1 MQISVS
7 MGSKSICRSGF
18 TPRLYHASSNESRHK
33 AAHTK
38 TNLQDCP
45 LLLCSGRSRP
55 LKLFLLP
62 SIITF
67 LLGQSLVAQMGSPGH
82 GETQAVALHP
92 TDYMILYAGAAKGL
106 CKSTI
111 GGKDNWPTV
120 GLDTYSPRAIVINQQ
135 NPDIVYAGTHRVGV
149 YRSSD
154 GGDSWSEINDGISYP
169 EIRSMLIHPKN
180 GQLVYAGTDGGGV
193 FKTTDGGDSWKEINH
208 GLIDKV
214 IRSMAMD
221 PRDPDV
227 IYAGTWHGVYKT
239 TDGGKNWWAD
249 PEGLY
254 DVDVRAIALDPSDP
268 DIVYAGT
275 QPRGVYRSED
285 GGKTWAR
292 GKEPLTEHIESM
304 AVDPANPG
312 HVYVGTRAGVFV
324 SLDKGDSFK
333 TAGLRWSNMAWTLVF
348 DPKTD
353 PPTLYY
359 GGVGGVLKTTTR
371 GVQWDV
377 TGPIR
382 P

>member
-1 MQISVS
+1 MKRRGIVLFISL
-7 MGSKSICRSGF
+7 F
-18 TPRLYHASSNESRHK
+18 TGA
-33 AAHTK
+33 
-38 TNLQDCP
+38 NL
-45 LLLCSGRSRP
+45 SW
-55 LKLFLLP
+55 
-62 SIITF
+62 
-67 LLGQSLVAQMGSPGH
+67 AQMGSPGH
-82 GETQAVALHP
+82 GETQAIALHP
-92 TDYMILYAGAAKGL
+92 SDPLVLYAGAAKGL
-106 CKSTI
+106 CKTTI

-120 GLDTYSPRAIVINQQ
+120 GLGSYSPRAIVVGQR
-135 NPDIVYAGTHRVGV
+135 NPDIVYAGTHKVGV

-154 GGDSWSEINDGISYP
+154 AGATWAEVNNGIRYP
-169 EIRSMLIHPKN
+169 DIRTMLIHP
-180 GQLVYAGTDGGGV
+180 GDDRVVYAGTDGGGV
-193 FKTTDGGDSWKEINH
+193 YKTVDGGAYWAEINR

-214 IRSMAMD
+214 VRSMAMD
-221 PRDPDV
+221 PRDPKV

-239 TDGGKNWWAD
+239 VDGGENWSAD
-249 PEGLY
+249 PDGLY

-275 QPRGVYRSED
+275 QPRGVFRSED
-285 GGKTWAR
+285 GGKSWTSGR
-292 GKEPLTEHIESM
+292 RPLMEHIESM

-324 SLDKGDSFK
+324 STDGADTFT

-359 GGVGGVLKTTTR
+359 GGVGGVLKTISK

>member
-1 MQISVS
+1 MGLRMKISAAIYGTYLKVGRTVS
-7 MGSKSICRSGF
+7 VLHQQDSEDRDGPPYQESKGSSK
-18 TPRLYHASSNESRHK
+18 
-33 AAHTK
+33 
-38 TNLQDCP
+38 
-45 LLLCSGRSRP
+45 LLLRKNPKIDLILAWIGVFVCS
-55 LKLFLLP
+55 
-62 SIITF
+62 
-67 LLGQSLVAQMGSPGH
+67 SLSMAQMGSPGH

-92 TDYMILYAGAAKGL
+92 TDPMILYAGAAKGL
-106 CKSTI
+106 CKTTI

-120 GLDTYSPRAIVINQQ
+120 GLDTYSPRAIVVSQQ
-135 NPDIVYAGTHRVGV
+135 NPDIVYAGTHKVGV

-154 GGDSWSEINDGISYP
+154 GGDSWSEVNNGISYP

-180 GQLVYAGTDGGGV
+180 GHVVYAGTDGGGV

-239 TDGGKNWWAD
+239 TDGGKNWSAD

-254 DVDVRAIALDPSDP
+254 DVDVRAIALDPFSP
-268 DIVYAGT
+268 DVVYAGT

-324 SLDKGDSFK
+324 SLDKGDSFE

>member
-1 MQISVS
+1 MRDSVQ
-7 MGSKSICRSGF
+7 MGLLSNFRNGF
-18 TPRLYHASSNESRHK
+18 TPRLNWQRSNGSRRK
-33 AAHTK
+33 DAPAK
-38 TNLQDCP
+38 THLEHC
-45 LLLCSGRSRP
+45 LLFIYPKRLRFP
-55 LKLFLLP
+55 KFYLLP
-62 SIITF
+62 F
-67 LLGQSLVAQMGSPGH
+67 MALCLLAQSLFAQMGSPGH

-92 TDYMILYAGAAKGL
+92 TDPMILYAGAAKGL
-106 CKSTI
+106 CKTVI

-120 GLDTYSPRAIVINQQ
+120 GLDTYSPRAIVVSQQ
-135 NPDIVYAGTHRVGV
+135 NPNLVYAGTHKVGV

-154 GGDSWSEINDGISYP
+154 GGESWTETNVGFSYP
-169 EIRSMLIHPKN
+169 QVRSMLIHPKN
-180 GQLVYAGTDGGGV
+180 DHVVYAGTDGGGV
-193 FKTTDGGDSWKEINH
+193 FKTVDGGDTWKEINY

-239 TDGGKNWWAD
+239 TNGGKNWSAD
-249 PEGLY
+249 PQGLY
-254 DVDVRAIALDPSDP
+254 DVDVRAVALDPSNP

-285 GGKTWAR
+285 RGKTWTR
-292 GKEPLTEHIESM
+292 GKSPLMEHIESM
-304 AVDPANPG
+304 AVDPANLG
-312 HVYVGTRAGVFV
+312 HVYLGTRAGVFV
-324 SLDKGDSFK
+324 SLNKGDSFE